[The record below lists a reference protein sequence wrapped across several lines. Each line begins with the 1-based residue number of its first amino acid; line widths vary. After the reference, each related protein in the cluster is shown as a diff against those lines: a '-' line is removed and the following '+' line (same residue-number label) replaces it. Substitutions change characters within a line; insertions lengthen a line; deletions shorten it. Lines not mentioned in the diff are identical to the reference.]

1 MEFEF
6 TLPVVG
12 EKLFTIEAE
21 SLEEAIHIMCN
32 GDVDGE
38 WTDMDFDIDIHETL
52 EQVLRSQYD

>member
-6 TLPVVG
+6 TLPVIG

-32 GDVDGE
+32 DDVEGE

>member
-6 TLPVVG
+6 TLPVIG

-21 SLEEAIHIMCN
+21 SLEEAIYTMCN
-32 GDVDGE
+32 GDVEGE
-38 WTDMDFDIDIHETL
+38 WTDMDFNIDIHETL

>member
-6 TLPVVG
+6 TLPVIG

-21 SLEEAIHIMCN
+21 SLEEAVYTMCN
-32 GDVDGE
+32 GDVEGE